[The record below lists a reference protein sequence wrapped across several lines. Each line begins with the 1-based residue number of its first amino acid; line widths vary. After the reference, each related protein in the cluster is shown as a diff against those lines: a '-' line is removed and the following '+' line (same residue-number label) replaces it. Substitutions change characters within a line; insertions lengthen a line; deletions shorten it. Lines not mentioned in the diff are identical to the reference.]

1 MAVRRAFMNTH
12 NLKKGMDIPLVG
24 APGPAVAEAPPCERI
39 AVYPNEFDG
48 LKPRPQVKPG
58 DTVKRGSVLFYSK
71 KNEALKFR
79 SPAAGTVEEVAL
91 GHRRALERI
100 TIRLGEDST
109 EPLPRFSAA
118 QVPGLSRD
126 QVLGVLLD
134 TGYLA
139 LLKQRP
145 FSRIPDPAA
154 RPKSIFIN
162 AMNTAPF
169 QPDAAVL
176 VRGHEAAFQAGLDAM
191 TRLTAGK
198 VHLCLPGGRADLPPA
213 LTAAKNAQIHY
224 FRGPHPAGN
233 SSVHIHHVD
242 PIRPHDVVWTVKAV
256 DLVQIGRLLLDGAMP
271 PDRVVMLAGP
281 GVLEGARQYYRAR
294 LGSPLESLLKGR
306 LADGEQ
312 RIVAGDLLAGKRVTP
327 DSALRFQDSGIC
339 VLSEGRER
347 HFMGWIAPGWN
358 VFSWS
363 PSFLSTW
370 LRRGAKWPLDTNRRG
385 SPRAMVLTGLYDR
398 YVPMRIM
405 TDYLVRAV
413 LAHDVDEA
421 VKLGLL
427 EVDPEDFALCAFACP
442 SKMDL
447 VGIIHRGLAEAEKEG
462 I

>member
-1 MAVRRAFMNTH
+1 MNTCK
-12 NLKKGMDIPLVG
+12 LKKGMDIPLAG
-24 APGPAVAEAPPCERI
+24 APEQRLADLPPAGRI
-39 AVYPNEFDG
+39 TLYPNEFEG
-48 LKPRPQVKPG
+48 IKPRPAVKVG
-58 DTVKRGSVLFYSK
+58 DAVKRGSVLYYSK
-71 KNEALKFR
+71 KHGDMKFR
-79 SPAAGTVEEVAL
+79 SPAAGTVEEIAL
-91 GHRRALERI
+91 GHRRMLERI
-100 TIRLGEDST
+100 VIRPGAADDV
-109 EPLPRFSAA
+109 EPLPRFEA
-118 QVPGLSRD
+118 GRIGTLSRE
-126 QVLGVLLD
+126 QILAVLLD
-134 TGYLA
+134 TGYIA

-154 RPKSIFIN
+154 RPKSIFVN

-169 QPDAAVL
+169 QPDAAVV
-176 VRGHEAAFQAGLDAM
+176 VRGQEAAFQAGLDAM

-198 VHLCLPGGRADLPPA
+198 VWLCLPGGRADLPPA
-213 LTAAKNAQIHY
+213 LTAAKNADIHY
-224 FRGPHPAGN
+224 FQGPHPAGN

-242 PIRPHDVVWTVKAV
+242 PVRPHDVVWTVKAA

-281 GVLEGARQYYRAR
+281 GVRAEARQYYRAR

-306 LADGEQ
+306 LAEGEQ
-312 RIVAGDLLAGKRVTP
+312 RIVAGDLLAGVRVEP
-327 DSALRFQDSGIC
+327 GSSLRFQDSGVC
-339 VLSEGRER
+339 VLPEGRER
-347 HFMGWIAPGWN
+347 HVLGWIAPGWN
-358 VFSWS
+358 LFSWS

-370 LRRGAKWPLDTNRRG
+370 LRRGAKWALDTNRRG

-447 VGIIHRGLAEAEKEG
+447 VGIIRRGLAEAEKEG
-462 I
+462 V